1 MATTVKI
8 VEDVAV
14 ITFTG
19 KLMGGPETEEC
30 YHKIKDAVSQEIT
43 KATVDLSGAE
53 WINSRGM
60 GILMACYVSMHN
72 QGGELRL
79 AAVSKKTKSLLRL
92 TKLDTIFKTY
102 ETVEDALASFKE

>member
-1 MATTVKI
+1 MKTKMKI
-8 VEDVAV
+8 VDDVAV
-14 ITFTG
+14 IALKG

-30 YHKIKDAVSQEIT
+30 HLQIKKAISQGIK

-60 GILMACYVSMHN
+60 GMLMACYVSLAN

-79 AAVSKKTKSLLRL
+79 AGETEKTKSLLRM
-92 TKLDTIFKTY
+92 TKLNTIFKSY
-102 ETVEDALASFKE
+102 ETVEEAIRSFR